1 MYQALHSGIGHT
13 MTVVVAFVSR
23 KGGVGKSTLAR
34 SLAAVAARRGLNATL
49 ADLDRDQQTSIRWQR
64 LREGAGVFPP
74 LTVQRYGNVDSA
86 IASEPDADLL
96 IIDAPG
102 NTPELTTEIA
112 SVAHLVVQPSGASF
126 DDLQPAVE
134 LFYELNAAGVPK
146 SRLFIALSRLL
157 DPAEEEAA
165 RAYVEVA
172 DFNLLPGAIVERARY
187 REAHSRGLAFIESP
201 GEDLGGPAGIAFSAM
216 LSKIMQKHHLLHEQ
230 RAQLALSAPTMQ
242 QPPPRIERGL
252 SSYSKSIG

>member
-1 MYQALHSGIGHT
+1 

-34 SLAAVAARRGLNATL
+34 ALATVAARRGLNTTL
-49 ADLDRDQQTSIRWQR
+49 ADLDPDQQTSVRWQR

-86 IASEPDADLL
+86 IATEPDADLL
-96 IIDAPG
+96 IVDAPS
-102 NTPELTTEIA
+102 NTPGLTLEIA

-134 LFYELNAAGVPK
+134 LFYELNASGVPK
-146 SRLFIALSRLL
+146 SRLYIALSRLL
-157 DPAEEEAA
+157 DPDEEQAA

-187 REAHSRGLAFIESP
+187 REAHNRGLAFIESP
-201 GEDLGGPAGIAFSAM
+201 GEDLGGSAGLI
-216 LSKIMQKHHLLHEQ
+216 LGTLLTKIVQKHRLLHEDKAAQ
-230 RAQLALSAPTMQ
+230 MPSAQLP
-242 QPPPRIERGL
+242 QPPRTVQRGL
-252 SSYSKSIG
+252 SSYSKSVG